1 MNKIIKACNF
11 EKQKTPPI
19 WLMRQAGRY
28 LPEYRKIRSDQ
39 KNFLSMCYNSKIASE
54 ITLQPIKR
62 FDFDAAIIFSDI
74 LVIPHNLGV
83 NIVFEDNIGPIVERI
98 DDLDRVKT
106 FKDHGYLENIYEA
119 ISLTRANLDKE
130 KSLIGFAGSPWT
142 VLTYLLDEKNKKD
155 FVESR
160 KKIHREDNL
169 VQILIEI
176 LTDETIKYLKNK
188 IRAGVDLVQVFD
200 SWCGILSE
208 DDFEELVIKPTA
220 KIVREI
226 KKDFPNIPIIG
237 FPKGAGY
244 LYENYINKTG
254 IDVVGVDYTVP
265 ISIMKKFQDKITV
278 QGNLDPV
285 IMLCDKNILEVKLQN
300 IMDNLSENPF
310 IFNLGHGILPT
321 TPIENVEFL
330 VDYIRN
336 YEKR

>member
-1 MNKIIKACNF
+1 MNKIIQNSKDN
-11 EKQKTPPI
+11 KTTPI

-28 LPEYRKIRSDQ
+28 LPEYREIRNIHKD
-39 KNFLSMCYNSKIASE
+39 FLSMCYNSKIASE

-83 NIVFEDNIGPIVERI
+83 NIRFEENIGPIVEKI
-98 DDLDRVKT
+98 DNLEQIRN

-119 ISLTRANLDKE
+119 VSITRSNLNTE

-142 VLTYLLDEKNKKD
+142 VATYLLDEKNKKD

-160 KKIHREDNL
+160 KKIYRNDNL
-169 VQILIEI
+169 VQSLIEI
-176 LTDETIKYLKNK
+176 LTNETIRYLKNK
-188 IRAGVDLVQVFD
+188 IRSGCDIIKIFD
-200 SWCGILSE
+200 SWCGVLSE

-220 KIVREI
+220 RIVKEI
-226 KKDFPNIPIIG
+226 KKDYPDITIIG

-244 LYENYINKTG
+244 LYENYLNKTK
-254 IDVVGVDYTVP
+254 IDVLAMDYTVP
-265 ISIMKKFQDKITV
+265 VSIMKKFQERITV

-285 IMLCDKNILEVKLQN
+285 IMLCDKRIIEERVKN
-300 IMDNLSENPF
+300 IMDNLSQKPF
-310 IFNLGHGILPT
+310 IFNLGHGILPN

-330 VDYIRN
+330 VNYIRN
-336 YEKR
+336 YGK

>member
-1 MNKIIKACNF
+1 MNKIIQNSKDS
-11 EKQKTPPI
+11 KTTPI

-28 LPEYRKIRSDQ
+28 LPEYREIRNIHKD
-39 KNFLSMCYNSKIASE
+39 FLSMCYNSKIASE

-83 NIVFEDNIGPIVERI
+83 NIRFEENIGPIVEKI
-98 DDLDRVKT
+98 DNLEQIRN

-119 ISLTRANLDKE
+119 VSITRSNLNKE

-142 VLTYLLDEKNKKD
+142 VATYLLDEKNKKD

-160 KKIHREDNL
+160 KKIYRNDNL
-169 VQILIEI
+169 VQNLIEI
-176 LTDETIKYLKNK
+176 LTNETIRYLKNK
-188 IRAGVDLVQVFD
+188 IRSGCDIIKIFD
-200 SWCGILSE
+200 SWCGVLSE

-220 KIVREI
+220 RIVKEI
-226 KKDFPNIPIIG
+226 KKDYPDITIIG

-244 LYENYINKTG
+244 LYENYLNKTK
-254 IDVVGVDYTVP
+254 IDVLAMDYTVP
-265 ISIMKKFQDKITV
+265 VSIMKKFQERITV

-285 IMLCDKNILEVKLQN
+285 IMLCDKRIIEERVKN
-300 IMDNLSENPF
+300 IMDNLSQKPF
-310 IFNLGHGILPT
+310 IFNLGHGILPN

-330 VDYIRN
+330 VNYIRN
-336 YEKR
+336 YGK

>member
-28 LPEYRKIRSDQ
+28 LPEYREIRSTQ
-39 KNFLSMCYNSKIASE
+39 KDFLAMCYNSKISSE

-62 FDFDAAIIFSDI
+62 FGFDAAIIFSDI

-83 NIVFEDNIGPIVERI
+83 KIIFEDNVGPIVEKI
-98 DDLDRVKT
+98 DSLDRIKQ
-106 FKDHGYLENIYEA
+106 FKNHGYLENVYDSV
-119 ISLTRANLDKE
+119 SLTRSKLDKE

-142 VLTYLLDEKNKKD
+142 VVSYLLDEKNKKD

-160 KKIHREDNL
+160 KKIYRDDKI
-169 VQILIEI
+169 VQVLIEI
-176 LTDETIKYLKNK
+176 LTQETISYLKNK
-188 IRAGVDLVQVFD
+188 IIAGADLVQLFD
-200 SWCGILSE
+200 SWCGVLSE

-220 KIVREI
+220 KIVKEI

-254 IDVVGVDYTVP
+254 INVVGVDYTVP
-265 ISIMKKFQDKITV
+265 ISVMQKFQDKITV

-285 IMLCDKNILEVKLQN
+285 IMLCNKNILEERIKN
-300 IMDNLSENPF
+300 IMDSLSEKPF
-310 IFNLGHGILPT
+310 IFNLGHGILPA

-330 VDYIRN
+330 VNYIRN
-336 YEKR
+336 YEK